1 MQSITTI
8 LTILIFL
15 ITFLSVFFEL
25 SYRQSKKAWLQSLKN
40 KDTLPTTKSLKHLA
54 EKLNWPAGVVL
65 PTIFNYKH
73 IQTLL
78 QKSGRPFNLTI
89 KNFITLHRLL
99 SDFGLLLAIF
109 VFFTTGNHWTGLF
122 LAITFWFLLA
132 YLPVLW
138 LKALINR
145 RTQNFN
151 RYFSSFIDMLSLTV
165 NAGMSFEN
173 ALFFVADKFTGIIH
187 EEFKY
192 VQYEMNFGHSLKTA
206 LENLSSRL
214 DSTDLKRFVTA
225 INQSKTLGNPISKTL
240 ETQSK
245 LILTSRI
252 QKAEE
257 LSRTASIKISL
268 PLVFFIFPALLI
280 LYLVPAILQFMAR

>member
-1 MQSITTI
+1 MQPITTI
-8 LTILIFL
+8 LTILTFL

-40 KDTLPTTKSLKHLA
+40 KDTLPITNSLKRLA

-73 IQTLL
+73 IQILL

-99 SDFGLLLAIF
+99 SDFGLLLAIL
-109 VFFTTGNHWTGLF
+109 VFFTIGNHWTGLF

-145 RTQNFN
+145 RTQTFN
-151 RYFSSFIDMLSLTV
+151 HYFSSFIDMLSLTV

-225 INQSKTLGNPISKTL
+225 INQSKTLGNPIGKTL

-280 LYLVPAILQFMAR
+280 LYLVPAILQFMVR

>member
-1 MQSITTI
+1 MQPITTI

-40 KDTLPTTKSLKHLA
+40 KDTLPTTNSLKRLA

-73 IQTLL
+73 IQILL

-280 LYLVPAILQFMAR
+280 LYLVPAILQFMIR

>member
-1 MQSITTI
+1 MQPITTI
-8 LTILIFL
+8 LTILLFL

-25 SYRQSKKAWLQSLKN
+25 SYRQTKRRWLKN
-40 KDTLPTTKSLKHLA
+40 LKNSNTAPTTNYLKRLA
-54 EKLNWPAGVVL
+54 EKLNWPAGIIL

-73 IQTLL
+73 IQILL
-78 QKSGRPFNLTI
+78 QKSGRPFNLTV

-99 SDFGLLLAIF
+99 GDFSLLPAILI
-109 VFFTTGNHWTGLF
+109 FFTANNHWLGLF
-122 LAITFWFLLA
+122 SAILFWFLLV
-132 YLPVLW
+132 YLPIFW
-138 LKALINR
+138 LKILINHR
-145 RTQNFN
+145 IQNFN
-151 RYFSSFIDMLSLTV
+151 RRFNSFIDMLSLTV

-192 VQYEMNFGHSLKTA
+192 VQYEMEFGHSLKTA

-214 DSTDLKRFVTA
+214 DSADLKRFVTA
-225 INQSKTLGNPISKTL
+225 INQSKTLGNPISQTL

-245 LILTSRI
+245 LILTGRI

-280 LYLVPAILQFMAR
+280 LYLVPAILQFMLR

>member
-1 MQSITTI
+1 MQPITTI

-25 SYRQSKKAWLQSLKN
+25 SYRQSKKAWLQSLKSKN
-40 KDTLPTTKSLKHLA
+40 TLPTTNSLKHLA

-99 SDFGLLLAIF
+99 SDFGLLLAIL
-109 VFFTTGNHWTGLF
+109 VFFITDNNWTGLF
-122 LAITFWFLLA
+122 LAIIFWFLLA
-132 YLPVLW
+132 YLPILW

-151 RYFSSFIDMLSLTV
+151 HHFGSFIDMLSLTV

-214 DSTDLKRFVTA
+214 DSTDLKRFITA
-225 INQSKTLGNPISKTL
+225 INQNKALGNPISKTL

>member
-1 MQSITTI
+1 MQPITTI

-25 SYRQSKKAWLQSLKN
+25 SYRQAKKQWLQSLKN
-40 KDTLPTTKSLKHLA
+40 KNSLPATNPFKRLA
-54 EKLNWPAGVVL
+54 EKLNWSAGIIL
-65 PTIFNYKH
+65 PTIFNYQH

-78 QKSGRPFNLTI
+78 QSSGRPFNLTI

-99 SDFGLLLAIF
+99 GDFALLLAIF
-109 VFFTTGNHWTGLF
+109 VFLGTDNHWSGLF
-122 LAITFWFLLA
+122 LAIMFWLLLT
-132 YLPVLW
+132 YLPILW
-138 LKALINR
+138 LKSLISR
-145 RTQNFN
+145 RTKIFN
-151 RYFSSFIDMLSLTV
+151 QQFGSFVDILSLTV
-165 NAGMSFEN
+165 NAGMGFEN
-173 ALFFVADKFTGIIH
+173 ALFFVAEKFTGIIH

-206 LENLSSRL
+206 LENLNSRL
-214 DSTDLKRFVTA
+214 DSNDLKRFVSA
-225 INQSKTLGNPISKTL
+225 INQSKVLGNPISKTL

-245 LILTSRI
+245 IILTSRI

-280 LYLVPAILQFMAR
+280 LYLVPAILQFMMR

>member
-1 MQSITTI
+1 MQLITTI

-40 KDTLPTTKSLKHLA
+40 KNALPTTNSLKRLA

-280 LYLVPAILQFMAR
+280 LYLVPAILQFMVR

>member
-1 MQSITTI
+1 MQPITTI

-40 KDTLPTTKSLKHLA
+40 KDTLPTTNSLKRLA
-54 EKLNWPAGVVL
+54 EKLNWPTGVVL
-65 PTIFNYKH
+65 PTIFNYEH
-73 IQTLL
+73 IQILL

-192 VQYEMNFGHSLKTA
+192 VQYEINFGHSLKTA
-206 LENLSSRL
+206 LENLNSRL
-214 DSTDLKRFVTA
+214 DSTDLKRFITA
-225 INQSKTLGNPISKTL
+225 INQSKTLGNPIGKTL

-280 LYLVPAILQFMAR
+280 LYLVPAILQFMVR